1 MLRRKRGGEF
11 DISDSDDDAESRKR
25 ARRREFA
32 KMRKALLENE
42 NVGKIAED
50 PKKLAFLRAIEDLEG
65 DSVNFLAPLED
76 PIPPDLC
83 SQEAVESPSEIQ
95 TLPTTELTTIKQKS
109 ALSAFVTKDGNRLAP
124 STRRTHALKK
134 PHTFADIRESV
145 SFLIEEP
152 NALSLQ
158 IIPSSSPHSSENEGT
173 SLERD
178 SFMSRRRNNPIIDR
192 LSLKRAESI
201 SHATSTTSKLV
212 FQAPHLVGSEAGTFR
227 VPSLLRRATTGQLR
241 GDGADENGISVS
253 TAGTERAAGSGEKP
267 DFIKRGGSRKSS
279 IGYFASR
286 ERERGTALK
295 EAERRRRDGLKRMG
309 KSRVGLGGLAG
320 GSFD

>member
-25 ARRREFA
+25 AKRREFA

-50 PKKLAFLRAIEDLEG
+50 PKKLAFLRAIEDREG
-65 DSVNFLAPLED
+65 DCFNFLAQLED
-76 PIPPDLC
+76 PIPSDLC
-83 SQEAVESPSEIQ
+83 SQEAVNSQSELQ
-95 TLPTTELTTIKQKS
+95 PLPTTELTAIKQKRPLQVS
-109 ALSAFVTKDGNRLAP
+109 VTKDGNRLAP
-124 STRRTHALKK
+124 STRRTRALKK
-134 PHTFADIRESV
+134 PCTFADIRESV

-158 IIPSSSPHSSENEGT
+158 IIPSSSPHSSENEGA
-173 SLERD
+173 SLQRGP
-178 SFMSRRRNNPIIDR
+178 FMSRRRNNPIIDR

-201 SHATSTTSKLV
+201 SNATSRTSKLA
-212 FQAPHLVGSEAGTFR
+212 FQAPLVGSEAGTFR

-241 GDGADENGISVS
+241 GNGADENGISVS
-253 TAGTERAAGSGEKP
+253 TAGTERAAGGGEKP

-279 IGYFASR
+279 IGYFATR
-286 ERERGTALK
+286 ERERGAGLK
-295 EAERRRRDGLKRMG
+295 EAERRRRDGLKKMG
-309 KSRVGLGGLAG
+309 MSRVGLGGLAG

>member
-11 DISDSDDDAESRKR
+11 DISDSDDDAEARKR
-25 ARRREFA
+25 AKRREFS

-50 PKKLAFLRAIEDLEG
+50 PKKLAFLRAIEDREG
-65 DSVNFLAPLED
+65 DCFNFLAQLED
-76 PIPPDLC
+76 PFPTDLY
-83 SQEAVESPSEIQ
+83 SQEAVNSQSELQ
-95 TLPTTELTTIKQKS
+95 SLPATELTALKQKRPPQVS
-109 ALSAFVTKDGNRLAP
+109 VADDGNRLAS
-124 STRRTHALKK
+124 STRRTRALKK

-158 IIPSSSPHSSENEGT
+158 IIPNSSPHSSDNEGA
-173 SLERD
+173 SLQRD
-178 SFMSRRRNNPIIDR
+178 PFMSRRRNNPIIDR
-192 LSLKRAESI
+192 LSLKRAVS
-201 SHATSTTSKLV
+201 SSNATFSTSKLA
-212 FQAPHLVGSEAGTFR
+212 FQAPLVGCEAGIFR
-227 VPSLLRRATTGQLR
+227 VPSLLRRATTSQLHSK
-241 GDGADENGISVS
+241 GADENGISIS
-253 TAGTERAAGSGEKP
+253 TAGTERAAGGGEKP

-286 ERERGTALK
+286 ERERGTGLK
-295 EAERRRRDGLKRMG
+295 EAERRRHDGLKKMG
-309 KSRVGLGGLAG
+309 MSRVGLGGLTG